1 MALTYG
7 FYSSTNGDRK
17 YSADQ
22 FGSLFEGIITN
33 GVFMGIG
40 RALEVT
46 AGNKLAETGLYVT
59 VKSGRCWFN
68 HTWLDNT
75 DDYRVSIEPPD
86 SLYDRVDAIVV
97 EVDKTPGVRKSSII
111 AVKGMPARSPQIP
124 PLYATPE
131 KAQFPLAFVRVT
143 RGVPNIFS
151 YSIVNNRGNSSC
163 PWITGPL
170 KILDSSSITKQWGSE
185 WARWYRDIKSST
197 DTMKDEMFTD
207 FKRRY
212 DAWVLY
218 MEDRLAGNQAANLQ
232 FQIERLKELIGD
244 GTEAE
249 RQVFDTIE
257 DGNGLTLMDSVGAPI
272 VGRRIFKLQ

>member
-33 GVFMGIG
+33 GIFMGIG
-40 RALEVT
+40 KALEVT
-46 AGNKLAETGLYVT
+46 AGSTVAETGLYVT

-75 DDYRVSIEPPD
+75 DDYRVSIDPPD
-86 SLYDRVDAIVV
+86 ALYDRMDAIVV
-97 EVDKTPGVRKSSII
+97 EVDKTPGVRKTSIKAI
-111 AVKGMPARSPQIP
+111 KGIPARSPQRP
-124 PLYATPE
+124 TLYATPE
-131 KAQFPLAFVRVT
+131 KSQFALAYIRVT
-143 RGVPNIFS
+143 RGIPNIFG
-151 YSIVNNRGNSSC
+151 YNIVNNRGSVSC

-170 KILDSSSITKQWGSE
+170 KTLDSSSITRTWNDE
-185 WARWYRDIKSST
+185 WARWYQDIQIST
-197 DTMKDEMFTD
+197 NTMKDSLFSD

-212 DAWVLY
+212 DEWVLY

-232 FQIERLKELIGD
+232 FQIERLKELVGD
-244 GTEAE
+244 GSEEE

-257 DGNGLTLMDSVGAPI
+257 DNNGITLMDSVGAPI